1 MKVEILRDGK
11 VYFLTVEGDKAIAF
25 GDTFDRKEEFSEM
38 GMHFNREQKIW
49 TKFSDEQIAR
59 LASKEHFSRTQDR
72 AVGED
77 HMKLFIAVTNDVTS
91 AYHYTDL
98 GTFPHYLERRISRE
112 P

>member
-11 VYFLTVEGDKAIAF
+11 VYFLVVGDDRAIAF
-25 GDTFDRKEEFSEM
+25 GDTFDRKEEFSKM

-49 TKFSDEQIAR
+49 TKFSDEQIAQ
-59 LASKEHFSRTQDR
+59 LASRERFSRTQDR

-77 HMKLFIAVTNDVTS
+77 HMKLFIAVTNDAAS
-91 AYHYTDL
+91 AYLYTDI
-98 GTFPHYLERRISRE
+98 GSFPHYLERRITRE